1 MTSPATASPAAGTY
15 QLPQT
20 VVLTS
25 AGGTG
30 TLYWTQDGSIPK
42 PAVQVGYAGT
52 ASIRVTDTQVLNVL
66 NVDATGTSVLTSFS
80 YSVVRG
86 GVNIPA
92 AGPSKRIVDMRSLS
106 YGLSGQIQPYPTY
119 QFSGY
124 RIKWERDRHNPFDKI
139 PPYV

>member
-1 MTSPATASPAAGTY
+1 VTSPATAAPVAGTY
-15 QLPQT
+15 QIPQT
-20 VVLTS
+20 VTLAS

-30 TLYWTQDGSIPK
+30 TLYWTQDGSIPNPK
-42 PAVQVGYAGT
+42 TQVGYAGT
-52 ASIRVTDTQVLNVL
+52 AVIQVTDTQVLNVL
-66 NVDATGTSVLTSFS
+66 NVDSTGTSALTSFP

-106 YGLSGQIQPYPTY
+106 YGLSGQIQPYPVY
-119 QFSGY
+119 QFSGF
-124 RIKWERDRHNPFDKI
+124 RTKWERDRHNPFSSV